1 MSGDASGSTSGAPVF
16 LAPMAGITDLPF
28 RDMAL
33 AFGAAGVVSEM
44 VASAEMCHARP
55 EARGRAELGLGRAR
69 TAVQLAGREARW
81 MAEAARL
88 VAGQG
93 AETIDINFG
102 CPSRMVTNG
111 LSGSALMR
119 DPDHALRLVEAVV
132 GAVAVPVTVKM
143 RLGWDAD
150 CLTAAEIA
158 TRAEAAG
165 VRGIVVHG
173 RTRCQF
179 YRGRADWAAVAPV
192 VRAVTIS
199 VIINGDIDGPEAAR
213 TALAHSG
220 AAGVMV
226 GRAAR
231 GRPWLPGQIAAAL
244 AGLPMPE
251 TPRGSALAAL
261 VCEHYAAILAFYGR
275 DLGSRIAR
283 KHLGWYLD
291 ALPGGAALRRRVLTE
306 TDPDRVAVLLAGI
319 ADLPEGDASEP
330 VQVAA

>member
-1 MSGDASGSTSGAPVF
+1 MSDDASGSTNETPVF

-33 AFGAAGVVSEM
+33 TFGAAGVVSEM

-55 EARGRAELGLGRAR
+55 EARGRAELGLGRSR

-88 VAGQG
+88 VAVQG

-119 DPDHALRLVEAVV
+119 DPDHALRLIEAVV

-143 RLGWDAD
+143 RLGWDAG

-179 YRGRADWAAVAPV
+179 YRGRA
-192 VRAVTIS
+192 
-199 VIINGDIDGPEAAR
+199 
-213 TALAHSG
+213 
-220 AAGVMV
+220 AGVMV

-231 GRPWLPGQIAAAL
+231 GRPWLPGQIAAVL
-244 AGLPMPE
+244 AGRPMPE
-251 TPRGSALAAL
+251 TPRGATLAAL
-261 VCEHYAAILAFYGR
+261 VGEHYAAILAFYGR
-275 DLGSRIAR
+275 DLGSRVAR

-291 ALPGGAALRRRVLTE
+291 ALPGGADLRRRILTE
-306 TDPDRVAVLLAGI
+306 ADPDRVAAHLAGI
-319 ADLPEGDASEP
+319 ADLPHGATPEP
-330 VQVAA
+330 LRVAA

>member
-1 MSGDASGSTSGAPVF
+1 MSDDASGSSNETPVF

-33 AFGAAGVVSEM
+33 TFGAAGVVSEM

-55 EARGRAELGLGRAR
+55 EARGRAELGLGRSR

-119 DPDHALRLVEAVV
+119 DPDHALRLIEAVV

-143 RLGWDAD
+143 RLGWDAG

-179 YRGRADWAAVAPV
+179 YRGRADWVAVAPV
-192 VRAVTIS
+192 VRAVSIP
-199 VIINGDIDGPEAAR
+199 VIVNGDIDGPDAAR
-213 TALAHSG
+213 TALAQSG

-231 GRPWLPGQIAAAL
+231 GRPWLPGQIAAVL
-244 AGLPMPE
+244 AGRPMPE
-251 TPRGSALAAL
+251 TPRGATLAAL
-261 VCEHYAAILAFYGR
+261 VGEHYAAILAFYGR
-275 DLGSRIAR
+275 DLGSRVAR

-291 ALPGGAALRRRVLTE
+291 ALPGGADLRRRILTE
-306 TDPDRVAVLLAGI
+306 ADPDRVAAHLAGI
-319 ADLPEGDASEP
+319 ADLPHGATPEP
-330 VQVAA
+330 LRVAA

>member
-1 MSGDASGSTSGAPVF
+1 MSDDASGSTIETPVF
-16 LAPMAGITDLPF
+16 LAPMAGITDAPF
-28 RDMAL
+28 RDLAL
-33 AFGAAGVVSEM
+33 AFGTAGVVSEM
-44 VASAEMCHARP
+44 VASADICHARP

-69 TAVQLAGREARW
+69 TAVQLAGREPHW
-81 MAEAARL
+81 MAEAARR

-119 DPDHALRLVEAVV
+119 DPDHALRLVAAVV

-143 RLGWDAD
+143 RLGWDAG
-150 CLTAAEIA
+150 CLTAVEIA

-165 VRGIVVHG
+165 VRGLVVHG

-192 VRAVTIS
+192 VRAVSIP
-199 VIINGDIDGPEAAR
+199 VIVNGDIDGAAAAR
-213 TALAHSG
+213 TALAQSG

-244 AGLPMPE
+244 SGRPMPE
-251 TPRGSALAAL
+251 APRGAALAEL
-261 VCEHYAAILAFYGR
+261 IGEHYATILGFYGR
-275 DLGSRIAR
+275 DLGSRVAR

-291 ALPGGAALRRRVLTE
+291 ALPGGAPLRRRILTE
-306 TDPDRVAVLLAGI
+306 ADPGRVAAHLATI
-319 ADLPEGDASEP
+319 ADLPAGLAPEP
-330 VQVAA
+330 AQVAA